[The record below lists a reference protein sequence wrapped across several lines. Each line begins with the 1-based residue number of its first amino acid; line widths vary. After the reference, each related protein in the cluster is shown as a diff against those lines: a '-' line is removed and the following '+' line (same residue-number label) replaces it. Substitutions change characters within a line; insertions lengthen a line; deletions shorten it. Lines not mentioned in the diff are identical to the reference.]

1 MKIFIYSFVLLL
13 FLWSSCNYQA
23 EEEKYTGISVYP
35 SNNWYWQYKQKPV
48 LLLGASDYHNIFQR
62 DDIVD
67 ELELVLAH
75 GGNYVRNTMASREI
89 ADDHRDLWPYKIVST
104 NKDTL
109 INIYDLD
116 QWNDDYWAKFQRMLE
131 ETAKRDMIVEIEIW
145 ERHDC
150 YRTRDQ
156 AGWLRHPFN
165 PDNNI
170 NFTEEESGLPAIEWP
185 DDSNT
190 PGHPFFNTVPSLN
203 DNPLVLGY
211 QKAFVDKIL
220 SYTFNYDHVLYNM
233 NNETVESH
241 LFADYW
247 ASYILAKA
255 KETDKHIEISDMP
268 DAHDITDESIL
279 RVLQSG
285 VYTFS
290 DISQNNFQKGDL
302 HWERIQYV
310 RNVLKDDPKPITN
323 IKIYG
328 ADWSPWNVDFWGDTR
343 EGKNRF
349 WRNILGGCSSARFH
363 RRPWGLGH
371 TKPAMNNVL
380 SMRMLT
386 DSLDFFNHRPMQELL
401 SDREPNEAYCMAIPG
416 KEYVVYFTS
425 SGEVKLNGEP
435 GKYKARWLDIDD
447 SAWGDSFE
455 TELPAMLN
463 TDEATHRVLFL
474 VRQM

>member
-1 MKIFIYSFVLLL
+1 MNIFSCCLILASL
-13 FLWSSCNYQA
+13 FFCTSCNEKA
-23 EEEKYTGISVYP
+23 KEENYGGIKVYP
-35 SNNWYWQYKQKPV
+35 SNTWYWQFKQEPV

-67 ELELVLAH
+67 ELELLQKH

-89 ADDHRDLWPYKIVST
+89 TDTHRDLWPYQISST
-104 NKDTL
+104 TEDSL

-116 QWNDDYWAKFQRMLE
+116 KWNDDYWAKFERMLE
-131 ETAKRDMIVEIEIW
+131 ETAKRDIIVEIEIW

-165 PDNNI
+165 PNNNI
-170 NFTEEESGLPAIEWP
+170 NFTEDESGMPAIGWP
-185 DDSNT
+185 NDSNT
-190 PGHPFFNTVPSLN
+190 PGHPFFNTVPSLQN
-203 DNPLVLGY
+203 HPLVLNY

-247 ASYILAKA
+247 ADYILQKA
-255 KETDKHIEISDMP
+255 KEINKHIEITDMP
-268 DAHDITDESIL
+268 DAHDITDETIL
-279 RVLQSG
+279 RVLESD
-285 VYTFS
+285 VYTFT
-290 DISQNNFQKGDL
+290 DISQNNFQKGEL

-310 RNVLKDDPKPITN
+310 RDVLKDNPKPITN

-328 ADWSPWNVDFWGDTR
+328 ADWSPGNVIFWGDTQ
-343 EGKNRF
+343 EAKNRF
-349 WRNILGGCSSARFH
+349 WRNILGGSSSARFH
-363 RRPWGLGH
+363 RRLWGLGH

-386 DSLDFFNHRPMQELL
+386 NEMGFFNHRPMQDLL
-401 SDREPNEAYCMAIPG
+401 SGREPNEAFCMAIPG
-416 KEYVVYFTS
+416 KEYVVYFPS
-425 SGEVKLNGEP
+425 SGEVMLNGAP
-435 GKYKARWLDIDD
+435 GKYQARWLDIDN
-447 SAWGDSFE
+447 SAWEDPFE
-455 TELPAMLN
+455 LELPASVKSEEDN
-463 TDEATHRVLFL
+463 HRVLFL
-474 VRQM
+474 KR

>member
-1 MKIFIYSFVLLL
+1 MRKLLVL
-13 FLWSSCNYQA
+13 FLSILCFTSSCNMPA
-23 EEEKYTGISVYP
+23 SEEKYDGIKVYP
-35 SNNWYWQYKQKPV
+35 SNTWYWQFKQEPV

-67 ELELVLAH
+67 ELELLQKH

-89 ADDHRDLWPYKIVST
+89 TETHRDLWPYRVASKTEDS
-104 NKDTL
+104 L
-109 INIYDLD
+109 INIYDLE
-116 QWNDDYWAKFQRMLE
+116 QWNERYWAKFHRMLK
-131 ETAKRDMIVEIEIW
+131 ETAQRDIIVEIEIW

-170 NFTEEESGLPAIEWP
+170 NFTEEESGMPAIEWP
-185 DDSNT
+185 NDSNT

-203 DNPLVLGY
+203 DNQLILNY

-247 ASYILAKA
+247 ADYILQKA
-255 KETDKHIEISDMP
+255 QEINKHIEITDMP
-268 DAHDITDESIL
+268 DAHDITDVTIL
-279 RVLQSG
+279 RVQKSD
-285 VYTFS
+285 VYTFT
-290 DISQNNFQKGDL
+290 DISQNNFQKGEL

-310 RNVLKDDPKPITN
+310 RDVLNDNPKPITN

-328 ADWSPWNVDFWGDTR
+328 ADWSPWNVDFWGNTQ

-371 TKPAMNNVL
+371 TQQAMNNVL

-386 DSLDFFNHRPMQELL
+386 DEMDFFNHRPMLHLL
-401 SDREPNEAYCMAIPG
+401 SASEPNEAYCMAIPG
-416 KEYVVYFTS
+416 KEYVAYFPS
-425 SGEVKLNGEP
+425 SGEVILNAEP
-435 GKYKARWLDIDD
+435 GKYQSRWLNIEN
-447 SAWGDSFE
+447 SAWGETFE
-455 TELPAMLN
+455 LELPTTIKN
-463 TDEATHRVLFL
+463 DEDNHRVLFL
-474 VRQM
+474 KR